1 MLSPLNCV
9 LPGDRIVLRHRR
21 PVSLPFPNA
30 YSHPPPRFVY
40 SPKAGEISVE
50 FDCDPSYPAPGAPA
64 SSAWKDKAYLLT
76 SIPLRK
82 PKTIIENAADFI
94 SSNIF
99 TPISLLTGSSA
110 PPPARPDEV
119 FNGDIDLTEDE
130 VLEEERGE
138 EAEVDDSPDLGRKV
152 RIVEVSA
159 SDKKMSDLL
168 LSEKTRSR
176 RRWVVVPLRTK
187 QAKTVS
193 P

>member
-1 MLSPLNCV
+1 M
-9 LPGDRIVLRHRR
+9 
-21 PVSLPFPNA
+21 
-30 YSHPPPRFVY
+30 
-40 SPKAGEISVE
+40 E
-50 FDCDPSYPAPGAPA
+50 FSSNPSYPAPGAPA
-64 SSAWKDKAYLLT
+64 SSAWKEKMYLLT

-82 PKTIIENAADFI
+82 PKTIIENATDFI

-138 EAEVDDSPDLGRKV
+138 EAEVDDSPEPGRKV
-152 RIVEVSA
+152 RIVEVAA